1 MLTFKLH
8 VTPTRY
14 LMSEKPPE
22 VQGDT
27 PGDVNLGHVIS
38 SVLVTL
44 SRVVGGLAR
53 GWHARDGL
61 REV

>member
-1 MLTFKLH
+1 
-8 VTPTRY
+8 
-14 LMSEKPPE
+14 MSEKPPE